1 MGQRLVSIMK
11 TCSKCKKV
19 LPASNQH
26 FGKDKYSYDN
36 FTHACKKCRA
46 KQYQNWVENNR
57 EKERAKNR
65 RKRLK
70 RLGFTQELFDLML
83 EAQDYSCALCQTKDP
98 GTNGWQADHDHKTG
112 KARGVLCL
120 RCNIGLGFLEER
132 GLGWAEKAQSYIDDE
147 GWYTND

>member
-1 MGQRLVSIMK
+1 MK
-11 TCSKCKKV
+11 ACSKCKKV
-19 LPASNQH
+19 LPANNQH

-98 GTNGWQADHDHKTG
+98 GINGWQADHDHKTG

-132 GLGWAEKAQSYIDDE
+132 GLGWSEKAQSYIDNE